1 MRVIIAL
8 SSAVMLAAGAQ
19 GNRDTGRTRYSFSF
33 DSGLSAP
40 VKSRVAAP
48 LATPPAMFD
57 GRGLLVQEAQG
68 TVGNDPG
75 N

>member
-1 MRVIIAL
+1 MRVITAL
-8 SSAVMLAAGAQ
+8 CAALLLAACAQ
-19 GNRDTGRTRYSFSF
+19 GKWDPGRTSYSFSF

-40 VKSRVAAP
+40 AKSGVAAP

-57 GRGLLVQEAQG
+57 GNGLLVQEAQG
-68 TVGNDPG
+68 TAGNDQG